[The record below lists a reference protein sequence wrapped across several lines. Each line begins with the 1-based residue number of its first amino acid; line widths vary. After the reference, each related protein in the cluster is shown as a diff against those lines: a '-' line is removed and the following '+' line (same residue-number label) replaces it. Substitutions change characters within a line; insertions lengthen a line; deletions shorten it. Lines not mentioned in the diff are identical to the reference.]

1 MEREGLSVREVSLQS
16 PPFESVRNIAVQIS
30 DGKLVGSVIFS
41 HVPSIVTCI
50 ANKVPGVRA
59 VMVSTVGQAAL
70 ASIELSA
77 NMFIVEMPGRT
88 YYEIKQF
95 LRVIHDAKPELN
107 SMLARILEELD
118 GRAHR

>member
-1 MEREGLSVREVSLQS
+1 
-16 PPFESVRNIAVQIS
+16 
-30 DGKLVGSVIFS
+30 
-41 HVPSIVTCI
+41 
-50 ANKVPGVRA
+50 
-59 VMVSTVGQAAL
+59 MVSTVGQAAL